1 MVTVITMITHSPIYS
16 YYNRESHNHKH
27 SLLPIATELIQPVE
41 LKDSVHL
48 MEIHQV
54 KMSHCIM

>member
-1 MVTVITMITHSPIYS
+1 MVTAITMDNSLPYS

-27 SLLPIATELIQPVE
+27 SLLPVATELIQPVE
-41 LKDSVHL
+41 LKDGVHL

-54 KMSHCIM
+54 MMSHGIV